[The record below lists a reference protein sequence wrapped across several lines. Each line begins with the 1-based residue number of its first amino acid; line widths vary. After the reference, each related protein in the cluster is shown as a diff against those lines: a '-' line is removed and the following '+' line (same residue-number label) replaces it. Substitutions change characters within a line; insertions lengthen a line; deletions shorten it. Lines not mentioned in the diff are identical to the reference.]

1 MQKKC
6 FLTTLLCFSG
16 NPTRLYFPVCHE
28 CAQCWKSSNWTVSD
42 NRAVCLLF
50 VTRDHSF
57 LVEWCVQENNLFSLF
72 IISIPVIAPLC
83 CQWFIEEPFGKLGIK
98 YSNNHLACKFPK
110 HIHDCQNY
118 YKNKLEEKENVFKT
132 SDVLNSVTTSLR
144 RPASSSGGVWHYRL
158 TADINYQ
165 FSDSHLSIP
174 PPPLLNRSISNLHSH

>member
-1 MQKKC
+1 MFFNYVTL
-6 FLTTLLCFSG
+6 FLWEPDSSLFSCLPRVRSVLKEFKL
-16 NPTRLYFPVCHE
+16 NR
-28 CAQCWKSSNWTVSD
+28 VSD

-50 VTRDHSF
+50 VTWDHSF

-174 PPPLLNRSISNLHSH
+174 PPPLLNRSVSNLHSH